1 MQNLENLLA
10 VAKEAALKGGQEIL
24 KFYKKENSEISAK
37 DKIQP
42 KSSLPYEIYI
52 KPDKSPVTQADL
64 ASNDKIFEI
73 LSKSGLPIC
82 SEEKILDENASEF
95 WLIDPLDGTNDF
107 ISGIG
112 EFCVCI
118 ALIKEFR
125 PVLGVIYIPI
135 SNELFYAAK
144 NQGSHYEKLPNF
156 SVWQDENAQF
166 SKRNLEKIS
175 TQAGKNLIAVSR
187 YGKNEIPNLLAQKL
201 SLEPFRLSSAIKF
214 CKIAEGSA
222 EIYARFSPSSIWDN
236 AAGEAIASESGAITI
251 DLTTQNPPLYDTKNL
266 KSNPFIVISQKFI
279 SRKDEILAFIDER
292 IR

>member
-10 VAKEAALKGGQEIL
+10 VAKEAAVKGGQEIL

-251 DLTTQNPPLYDTKNL
+251 DLATQNPPLYGTKNL

-279 SRKDEILAFIDER
+279 RRKDEILAFIDEQAR
-292 IR
+292 

>member
-1 MQNLENLLA
+1 MQNLENLLV

-166 SKRNLEKIS
+166 SKRNLKKIS